1 MSFITIYKIRHGFIL
16 RSAVLNARYYVRR
29 SQFLK
34 HSKPS
39 YARYYVRRLTPGITY
54 ASVSFSNI
62 PKRPVL
68 RTYYVRQFLVS
79 ETFQIELRPV
89 LRTSTYARYY
99 VRQRQFPK
107 HATIG
112 FYPSYVN
119 ALMYVYTYI
128 QIKTMQSMQFIG
140 KAINQDTNTGF
151 DSLSQ
156 FNSFPQ
162 FINPKDTSLS

>member
-1 MSFITIYKIRHGFIL
+1 MLIL
-16 RSAVLNARYYVRR
+16 VVLPQEIVIICYQSGCQCWGRPTLSYVDLINARYYVRR

-34 HSKPS
+34 HSKSS

-99 VRQRQFPK
+99 VRR
-107 HATIG
+107 
-112 FYPSYVN
+112 
-119 ALMYVYTYI
+119 
-128 QIKTMQSMQFIG
+128 
-140 KAINQDTNTGF
+140 
-151 DSLSQ
+151 SQ
-156 FNSFPQ
+156 FLKHSITPGIAYVLRTPVLSFLN
-162 FINPKDTSLS
+162 IT